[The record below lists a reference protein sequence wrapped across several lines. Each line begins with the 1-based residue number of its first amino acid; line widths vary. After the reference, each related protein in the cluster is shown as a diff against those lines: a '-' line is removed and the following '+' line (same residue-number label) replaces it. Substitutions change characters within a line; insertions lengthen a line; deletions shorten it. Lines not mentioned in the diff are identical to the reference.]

1 MTDNPS
7 RQTDSCL
14 SDSSEL
20 ASPIIRCPDCECDL
34 PTAFQCCGTLDPSM
48 WVRECYVLSGTI
60 RRDADTVIS
69 KAGEWHAVFSN
80 VPESPSA
87 ILFVIAEDAN
97 GIALVDFSD
106 RLTIDSNTLVDPCQE
121 EMAELH
127 KFAVHLGTPQANSH
141 WAGTAANGT
150 LDGGTLLSNCWFLCP
165 GAAKKFPDSKNVA
178 IWNATFSGVA
188 NCAAG
193 TFTALGN
200 DNTMESHGN
209 ITVP

>member
-1 MTDNPS
+1 
-7 RQTDSCL
+7 
-14 SDSSEL
+14 
-20 ASPIIRCPDCECDL
+20 
-34 PTAFQCCGTLDPSM
+34 M

-97 GIALVDFSD
+97 GIALVDFSE

-121 EMAELH
+121 EIAQLR

-141 WAGTAANGT
+141 WAGTSANGT
-150 LDGGTLLSNCWFLCP
+150 LDSSTLLSNCWFLCP
-165 GAAKKFPDSKNVA
+165 GAARKFPDSKNVA
-178 IWNATFSGVA
+178 IWNASFSGIG
-188 NCAAG
+188 NCPSG

>member
-1 MTDNPS
+1 MTDDVSP
-7 RQTDSCL
+7 QTDSCL
-14 SDSSEL
+14 SDAPEL
-20 ASPIIRCPDCECDL
+20 DPPAIQCPDCECTL
-34 PTAFQCCGTLDPSM
+34 PRAFRCYGTLEPSM

-60 RRDADTVIS
+60 RRDADSVIS
-69 KAGEWHAVFSN
+69 KGGEWHAVFSK

-106 RLTIDSNTLVDPCQE
+106 RLTIDACTVVDPCQE
-121 EMAELH
+121 EMAKLPP
-127 KFAVHLGTPQANSH
+127 FAVHLGTPQANSH

-165 GAAKKFPDSKNVA
+165 GAAKKFPDTKNVA
-178 IWNATFSGVA
+178 IWNATFSNVA
-188 NCAAG
+188 NCASG